1 MNYIIPRVI
10 PLADQFD
17 QAFFFTIDKRVCTG
31 QNVPIQLLLSKN
43 LTELDTLSLDKLR
56 KIAKKLNIPALH
68 SMNKNVL
75 STHIRNYIV
84 FE

>member
-1 MNYIIPRVI
+1 MYIIPQ
-10 PLADQFD
+10 ADQFD
-17 QAFFFTIDKRVCTG
+17 QAFFFTIDKRMCTR

-43 LTELDTLSLDKLR
+43 LNELDTLSFDKLR
-56 KIAKKLNIPALH
+56 KIAKKLHIPGIH

>member
-1 MNYIIPRVI
+1 MNYIIPR
-10 PLADQFD
+10 ADQFD

-43 LTELDTLSLDKLR
+43 LNELDTMSFDILR
-56 KIAKKLNIPALH
+56 KMAKKLNIPGRH

-75 STHIRNYIV
+75 SNCIRGFIV